1 MAELTVFLRAMR
13 VFRREESR
21 AIIDFDQSRRPP
33 QPLRPIWFAALRGG
47 GTPNT
52 IKGIVSMKVHFVTFT
67 ALSVLL
73 SASQARA
80 QMTVD
85 VAKIT
90 CRQYLFDRTFSPRA
104 PMIAN
109 WLSGYF
115 NGLKNNTV
123 VDLGAMAK
131 NKDKVEDYCRMNQD
145 VTLIEAAKTALGLP
159 K

>member
-1 MAELTVFLRAMR
+1 MKISAIPLVALLALMATET
-13 VFRREESR
+13 
-21 AIIDFDQSRRPP
+21 
-33 QPLRPIWFAALRGG
+33 
-47 GTPNT
+47 
-52 IKGIVSMKVHFVTFT
+52 K
-67 ALSVLL
+67 
-73 SASQARA
+73 A

-90 CRQYLFDRTFSPRA
+90 CRQYLFDRNFSPRA

-123 VDLGAMAK
+123 VDLGTMAE
-131 NKDKVEDYCRMNQD
+131 NKDKVEDYCRLNQD
-145 VTLIEAAKTALGLP
+145 VTLLDAAKTALGLA

>member
-1 MAELTVFLRAMR
+1 MKVLAMT
-13 VFRREESR
+13 
-21 AIIDFDQSRRPP
+21 
-33 QPLRPIWFAALRGG
+33 LAALLAL
-47 GTPNT
+47 
-52 IKGIVSMKVHFVTFT
+52 IT
-67 ALSVLL
+67 AE
-73 SASQARA
+73 AEA

-90 CRQYLFDRTFSPRA
+90 CRQYLFDRNFSPRA

-131 NKDKVEDYCRMNQD
+131 NKDKVEDYCRLNQD
-145 VTLIEAAKTALGLP
+145 ATLVDAAKTALGLS

>member
-1 MAELTVFLRAMR
+1 MKILSIA
-13 VFRREESR
+13 S
-21 AIIDFDQSRRPP
+21 
-33 QPLRPIWFAALRGG
+33 AALL
-47 GTPNT
+47 
-52 IKGIVSMKVHFVTFT
+52 F
-67 ALSVLL
+67 LL
-73 SASQARA
+73 VAQAEA

-115 NGLKNNTV
+115 NGQKNNTT

-131 NKDKVEDYCRMNQD
+131 NKDKVEDYCRLNQD
-145 VTLIEAAKTALGLP
+145 ATLIEAAQTALGLTN
-159 K
+159 

>member
-1 MAELTVFLRAMR
+1 
-13 VFRREESR
+13 
-21 AIIDFDQSRRPP
+21 
-33 QPLRPIWFAALRGG
+33 
-47 GTPNT
+47 
-52 IKGIVSMKVHFVTFT
+52 MKAHFVTLT

-73 SASQARA
+73 SASQAQA

-85 VAKIT
+85 VANIT
-90 CRQYLFDRTFSPRA
+90 CRQYLFDRNFSPRA

-115 NGLKNNTV
+115 NGQKNNTV
-123 VDLGAMAK
+123 VDLGAMAR

-145 VTLIEAAKTALGLP
+145 VTLVEAAKTALGLP

>member
-1 MAELTVFLRAMR
+1 MKIPSIMLAAVLVLFNAE
-13 VFRREESR
+13 
-21 AIIDFDQSRRPP
+21 
-33 QPLRPIWFAALRGG
+33 
-47 GTPNT
+47 
-52 IKGIVSMKVHFVTFT
+52 
-67 ALSVLL
+67 
-73 SASQARA
+73 ARA

-145 VTLIEAAKTALGLP
+145 VALIEAAKTALGLP

>member
-1 MAELTVFLRAMR
+1 MKASL
-13 VFRREESR
+13 
-21 AIIDFDQSRRPP
+21 
-33 QPLRPIWFAALRGG
+33 IWFAAM
-47 GTPNT
+47 
-52 IKGIVSMKVHFVTFT
+52 V
-67 ALSVLL
+67 ALVV
-73 SASQARA
+73 APAAKA

-145 VTLIEAAKTALGLP
+145 VTLIEAAKTALGLQ

>member
-1 MAELTVFLRAMR
+1 MKILSIT
-13 VFRREESR
+13 
-21 AIIDFDQSRRPP
+21 
-33 QPLRPIWFAALRGG
+33 FAAL
-47 GTPNT
+47 
-52 IKGIVSMKVHFVTFT
+52 
-67 ALSVLL
+67 LL
-73 SASQARA
+73 LLAAKAWA

-115 NGLKNNTV
+115 NGQKNNTV
-123 VDLGAMAK
+123 VDLGAMAR

-145 VTLIEAAKTALGLP
+145 VTLVEAAKAALGLP

>member
-1 MAELTVFLRAMR
+1 MKAFLVCFGVTMALLA
-13 VFRREESR
+13 
-21 AIIDFDQSRRPP
+21 
-33 QPLRPIWFAALRGG
+33 
-47 GTPNT
+47 
-52 IKGIVSMKVHFVTFT
+52 VSE
-67 ALSVLL
+67 
-73 SASQARA
+73 ARA

-90 CRQYLFDRTFSPRA
+90 CRQYLFDRNFSPRA

-145 VTLIEAAKTALGLP
+145 VTLVEAAKTALGLP

>member
-1 MAELTVFLRAMR
+1 MKIPSIML
-13 VFRREESR
+13 
-21 AIIDFDQSRRPP
+21 
-33 QPLRPIWFAALRGG
+33 AA
-47 GTPNT
+47 
-52 IKGIVSMKVHFVTFT
+52 
-67 ALSVLL
+67 VLL
-73 SASQARA
+73 LLAAPATA

-145 VTLIEAAKTALGLP
+145 VTLVEAAKTALGLP

>member
-1 MAELTVFLRAMR
+1 MKACF
-13 VFRREESR
+13 
-21 AIIDFDQSRRPP
+21 
-33 QPLRPIWFAALRGG
+33 
-47 GTPNT
+47 
-52 IKGIVSMKVHFVTFT
+52 VSLI

-73 SASQARA
+73 SVPEALA

-85 VAKIT
+85 IAKIT

-131 NKDKVEDYCRMNQD
+131 NKDKVEDYCRLNQD
-145 VTLIEAAKTALGLP
+145 VTLIEAAKTALGLS

>member
-1 MAELTVFLRAMR
+1 
-13 VFRREESR
+13 
-21 AIIDFDQSRRPP
+21 
-33 QPLRPIWFAALRGG
+33 
-47 GTPNT
+47 
-52 IKGIVSMKVHFVTFT
+52 MKACFISAT
-67 ALSVLL
+67 ALSILL
-73 SASQARA
+73 SASEASA

-115 NGLKNNTV
+115 NGQKNNTV

-131 NKDKVEDYCRMNQD
+131 NKDKVEDYCRLNQD
-145 VTLIEAAKTALGLP
+145 VTVVEAAKSALGLP